1 MKEKKLPMELTEEER
16 LQQEQRRETLMKENQ
31 KTVSLVVVVLW
42 GLAMVCWGITL
53 VLDIVNQAGVV
64 KTLFHGVAAALSL
77 VCALLRLRNY
87 SENCKNAQ
95 QAEEPVDAIPDE
107 DAP

>member
-1 MKEKKLPMELTEEER
+1 MREKKAPMELTEEER
-16 LQQEQRRETLMKENQ
+16 LQQERQRETLMKENQ

-42 GLAMVCWGITL
+42 CLAMVCWGITL

-64 KTLFHGVAAALSL
+64 KTVFHGVAAALSL
-77 VCALLRLRNY
+77 VCALLHLRNY
-87 SENCKNAQ
+87 VKNYKRVQ
-95 QAEEPVDAIPDE
+95 QAEEPVDAVPDE